1 MSFSR
6 YPERSVGSLLILAQG
21 VVWGLFPVMPV
32 LLGRTLGPGATL
44 TFSAAF
50 AAAFLLPLAF
60 LRGRLRGL
68 WSWPVQRSIFI
79 GSLLIG
85 GIYYGLTLYGLQ
97 YTMPGNAALILL
109 TEIVFNTIFA
119 RWHHGERIGTF
130 KAAGIILILCGAV
143 IVLSRGV
150 GAWNPGDWILVLACL
165 FPPYGNWCMQQACK
179 RADSAAV
186 LGIRS
191 AWTILFGLVL
201 AFPLGESIS
210 WNPVRASLGFLAI
223 NGIVVLAMSKLLWLE
238 GIKRLFVT
246 DALALSKTSVF
257 WVMIFAWILLG
268 QKPATYQLLAAIP
281 MLIGAWIV
289 AKVSSQPVVIPSR
302 ARGSSGHQG
311 IPLTPTPRYDSSFHS
326 E

>member
-1 MSFSR
+1 MFFAR
-6 YPERSVGSLLILAQG
+6 YPQRSVGSLLILLQG

-50 AAAFLLPLAF
+50 AAAFLLPLAGIRGT
-60 LRGRLRGL
+60 LRGT
-68 WSWPVQRSIFI
+68 WSWEVQRLVFT

-85 GIYYGLTLYGLQ
+85 GIYYGLSLYGLQ
-97 YTMPGNAALILL
+97 YTTPGNAALILL

-119 RWHHGERIGTF
+119 RWHHGERIGAF
-130 KAAGIILILCGAV
+130 KASGILLILCGAV

-165 FPPYGNWCMQQACK
+165 FPPYGNWCMQQACTK
-179 RADSAAV
+179 ADSAAI

-191 AWTILFGLVL
+191 TWTILFGLVL
-201 AFPLGESIS
+201 AFILGESIS
-210 WNPVRASLGFLAI
+210 WAPVHASLAFLAI
-223 NGIVVLAMSKLLWLE
+223 NGIVVLATAKLLWLE
-238 GIKRLFVT
+238 GIKRMEVT

-257 WVMIFAWILLG
+257 WVMIFAWALLG
-268 QKPATYQLLAAIP
+268 QQPAAYQLLAAIP

-289 AKVSSQPVVIPSR
+289 AKASSRPSLR
-302 ARGSSGHQG
+302 
-311 IPLTPTPRYDSSFHS
+311 PRES
-326 E
+326 